1 MIRRPPR
8 STRTDTLFP
17 YTTLFRS
24 PCEKVRRPR
33 LALPDVRVATHDG
46 YRRLIEQTQDGEP
59 ITTAV
64 AHPCSAAA
72 LAAAVDAAQARLIAP
87 ILVGPEKRIR
97 AAAEEAGKD
106 ISGYRLVPADHSHE
120 DRKSTRLN
128 SRH

>member
-1 MIRRPPR
+1 MRISDWR
-8 STRTDTLFP
+8 SDVCSSDLKGETVITGQAEVRA
-17 YTTLFRS
+17 

-59 ITTAV
+59 IATAV

-97 AAAEEAGKD
+97 A
-106 ISGYRLVPADHSHE
+106 

-128 SRH
+128 YSH